1 MNLYNARRMK
11 SLWFLLLALGF
22 AQAQLHNTATATA
35 APDFT
40 ASGEWFNSQPLHIS
54 DLRGKVT
61 LVSMWTFGCNNSYNS
76 IPTLANL
83 YNTYKDQGLEII
95 GVHTPEFDYE
105 KDASNVVQ
113 ALEKYSVTWPVFQDN
128 DYTTWNAYDNNVW
141 PKFYLVDKNGLIRY
155 THRGE
160 ISDRFPQGR
169 EPLEQAIQTLL
180 SEPFIP

>member
-1 MNLYNARRMK
+1 MK
-11 SLWFLLLALGF
+11 PLFFLLLVLGL
-22 AQAQLHNTATATA
+22 AQAQLKDAATASA

-40 ASGEWFNSQPLHIS
+40 ASGEWFNSEPLHIS

-76 IPTLANL
+76 IPTLSAL
-83 YNTYKDQGLEII
+83 YDTYKDQGLEII

-105 KDASNVVQ
+105 KDAANV
-113 ALEKYSVTWPVFQDN
+113 ANAIGKYRITWPVFQDN
-128 DYTTWNAYDNNVW
+128 DYTTWNAYENNVW
-141 PKFYLVDKNGLIRY
+141 PKFDLVDKNGFVRY

-169 EPLEQAIQTLL
+169 EPLEEAIQTLL
-180 SEPFIP
+180 SESSLE

>member
-1 MNLYNARRMK
+1 MK
-11 SLWFLLLALGF
+11 PFFFLLLVLGI
-22 AQAQLHNTATATA
+22 AQAQLKDPATATA

-40 ASGEWFNSQPLHIS
+40 ASGEWFNSEPLHIG

-76 IPTLANL
+76 IPTLSAL
-83 YNTYKDQGLEII
+83 YDSYKSQGLEII

-105 KDASNVVQ
+105 KDAENVAN
-113 ALEKYSVTWPVFQDN
+113 ALEKYTITWPVFQDN
-128 DYTTWNAYDNNVW
+128 DYSTWNAYENNVW
-141 PKFYLVDKNGLIRY
+141 PKFYLVDKNGNIRY

-180 SEPFIP
+180 AENFSD